1 MVSVTTGHWGTVG
14 PMGETKILKTR
25 VTPETKTRVVE
36 IAQSEL
42 LTEAVWLRRLVAR
55 ALLDSQAPSVP
66 SFGATARHSGAVMAV
81 RELCSKDR
89 GRASRLYLRVRR
101 EDRLLLHERAT
112 ARGLASAT
120 YLSVLLRSH
129 LRALTPLPKDELA
142 ALKSAVGELGA
153 VGRNLNQLA
162 RAMNQGARVAA
173 PGREEFR
180 AILKICEALRDHTK
194 DLIKANT
201 ASWASGYAEDAS

>member
-1 MVSVTTGHWGTVG
+1 
-14 PMGETKILKTR
+14 
-25 VTPETKTRVVE
+25 
-36 IAQSEL
+36 L
-42 LTEAVWLRRLVAR
+42 LTEAVWLRRLVAK
-55 ALLDSQAPSVP
+55 ALHEIDAHSAPLLEE
-66 SFGATARHSGAVMAV
+66 AARHTDALTAARGQ
-81 RELCSKDR
+81 CSKDR

-142 ALKSAVGELGA
+142 ALKRTVGELGA

-162 RAMNQGARVAA
+162 RAANQGARVVAL
-173 PGREEFR
+173 GREEFR

>member
-1 MVSVTTGHWGTVG
+1 MGTAQ
-14 PMGETKILKTR
+14 ILKTR
-25 VTPETKTRVVE
+25 VTPETKVRVVE
-36 IAQSEL
+36 IAQGEL
-42 LTEAVWLRRLVAR
+42 LTEAVWLRRLVAK
-55 ALLDSQAPSVP
+55 AIHESQAHSA
-66 SFGATARHSGAVMAV
+66 SLEATARHTGAVTAV
-81 RELCSKDR
+81 RGQCSKDR

-112 ARGLASAT
+112 ARGMPAAT

-142 ALKSAVGELGA
+142 ALKRVVGELGA
-153 VGRNLNQLA
+153 VGRNLNQIA
-162 RAMNQGARVAA
+162 RAANQGTRV
-173 PGREEFR
+173 PDPSRDEFR

-194 DLIKANT
+194 ELIKVNT

>member
-1 MVSVTTGHWGTVG
+1 MDATQ
-14 PMGETKILKTR
+14 ILKTR
-25 VTPETKTRVVE
+25 VTPETKARVVE
-36 IAQSEL
+36 IAQGEL
-42 LTEAVWLRRLVAR
+42 LTEAVWLRRLIAK
-55 ALLDSQAPSVP
+55 ALHDCQLPSAPLLGV
-66 SFGATARHSGAVMAV
+66 TELHTGAVTAA
-81 RELCSKDR
+81 RGQCSKDR
-89 GRASRLYLRVRR
+89 GRAARLYLRVRR

-112 ARGLASAT
+112 ARGMASAT

-142 ALKSAVGELGA
+142 ALKRAVGELGA
-153 VGRNLNQLA
+153 VGRNLNQIA
-162 RAMNQGARVAA
+162 RAANQGARVAG

-201 ASWASGYAEDAS
+201 ASWEVGYAENAP

>member
-1 MVSVTTGHWGTVG
+1 
-14 PMGETKILKTR
+14 MGATLILKTR
-25 VTPETKTRVVE
+25 VTPETKARVVE

-42 LTEAVWLRRLVAR
+42 LTEAVWLRRVVAK
-55 ALLDSQAPSVP
+55 ALQENQTSSASSLQAAVGHV
-66 SFGATARHSGAVMAV
+66 GAVTAVRGECSKNRGRTAR
-81 RELCSKDR
+81 
-89 GRASRLYLRVRR
+89 LYVRVRR
-101 EDRLLLHERAT
+101 EDRLLLRERAT
-112 ARGLASAT
+112 ARGMASAT

-142 ALKSAVGELGA
+142 ALKRTVGELGA

-162 RAMNQGARVAA
+162 RTANQGVRVVAL
-173 PGREEFR
+173 GREEFR

-194 DLIKANT
+194 DLIKTNT